1 MSSFTLV
8 NETCV
13 IPNLLVNKLYWFP
26 LISIMDKKTIYIYI
40 YINTILI
47 CYINK
52 TILTLEFKKLVY
64 NQSDIVLFS
73 FSRLYTLSVF
83 VIDCHM

>member
-26 LISIMDKKTIYIYI
+26 LTSIMDKKTM
-40 YINTILI
+40 NVNGT
-47 CYINK
+47 K
-52 TILTLEFKKLVY
+52 TVY
-64 NQSDIVLFS
+64 PNSSKYVLLYSTEERKSYS
-73 FSRLYTLSVF
+73 FVRT
-83 VIDCHM
+83 